1 MRKIAVITGTRAEY
15 GLSRTIFEAIQ
26 EHPGLSLDIIVTGMH
41 LMDEF
46 GHSVDLIEK
55 DGFGIT
61 YRTDVVQKGDT
72 GYDMAV
78 ALGGNI
84 IKIASILK
92 KQKPDIFLTLTD
104 LGHTLA
110 GAIAA
115 AHLNIPVAH
124 VHGGDISGSIDET
137 IRHATTKLSHIH
149 FPASRLSAE
158 RIKNMGEESWRI
170 FMVGAPGVDEIR
182 KSKLT
187 AKETLFRRYGI
198 GPNED
203 YLLIVQ
209 HPVTTEEEVRD
220 QIRETIS
227 AIKTLGKRSVI
238 IYPNADA
245 GGRAI
250 IEEYETLKSNDLC
263 SIYKTV
269 PRADYLSLLNHA
281 DCLIGNSSSGIIEAP
296 YFRTPVVNIGSR
308 QKNRERAGNI
318 IDVAYN
324 REDIIAAVKKSLSRQ
339 FVASLKDI
347 QCPYGE
353 GYAGEKIASVLA
365 QIEINSKLLNK
376 ILEYL
381 S

>member
-26 EHPGLSLDIIVTGMH
+26 DHPGLSLDVIVTGMH
-41 LMDEF
+41 LMEEF

-55 DGFGIT
+55 DGFGIS
-61 YRTDVVQKGDT
+61 YRTDVVQKSDT

-78 ALGGNI
+78 ALGENI
-84 IKIASILK
+84 INIVAILK
-92 KQKPDIFLTLTD
+92 KLKPNIFLTLTD

-137 IRHATTKLSHIH
+137 LRHATTKLSHIH

-158 RIKNMGEESWRI
+158 RIRNMGEESWRI

-187 AKETLFRRYGI
+187 EKEILFSRYEI
-198 GPNED
+198 GSDED

-209 HPVTTEEEVRD
+209 HPVTTEEDVRE

-227 AIKTLGKRSVI
+227 AIKTLGKRSII
-238 IYPNADA
+238 IYPNTDA

-250 IEEYETLKSNDLC
+250 IEEYETLQSNDAF
-263 SIYKTV
+263 SIHKT
-269 PRADYLSLLNHA
+269 
-281 DCLIGNSSSGIIEAP
+281 G
-296 YFRTPVVNIGSR
+296 
-308 QKNRERAGNI
+308 ERAGNT
-318 IDVAYN
+318 IDVPHT
-324 REDIIAAVKKSLSRQ
+324 REAIVTAVEKSLSVQ

-347 QCPYGE
+347 QSPYGE

-365 QIEINSKLLNK
+365 EIDINQKLLNK
-376 ILEYL
+376 TLDFP

>member
-26 EHPGLSLDIIVTGMH
+26 AHPDLALDIIVTGMH
-41 LMDEF
+41 LMEEF
-46 GHSVDLIEK
+46 GHSVDIIQQ

-61 YRTDVVQKGDT
+61 YRTDVVQKGDS
-72 GYDMAV
+72 GYDMAI
-78 ALGGNI
+78 ALGENI

-92 KQKPDIFLTLTD
+92 KTPPDIFLTLTD

-187 AKETLFRRYGI
+187 AKEALFRHYGI
-198 GPNED
+198 GPDED

-209 HPVTTEEEVRD
+209 HPVTTEEAVRD

-227 AIKTLGKRSVI
+227 AIQTLGKRSII

-250 IEEYETLKSNDLC
+250 IEEYEALKSNDLC

-281 DCLIGNSSSGIIEAP
+281 GCLIGNSSSGIIEAP
-296 YFRTPVVNIGSR
+296 YFRTPVVNIGRR

-318 IDVAYN
+318 IDVAYSSK
-324 REDIIAAVKKSLSRQ
+324 DIIAAVKKSLSRQ

-353 GYAGEKIASVLA
+353 GYAGVKTASVLA
-365 QIEINSKLLNK
+365 EIEINSKLLNK
-376 ILEYL
+376 ILAYP

>member
-26 EHPGLSLDIIVTGMH
+26 AHPDLALDVIATGMH
-41 LMDEF
+41 LMEEF
-46 GHSVDLIEK
+46 GHSVDIIQK

-61 YRTDVVQKGDT
+61 HRTDVVQKGDS
-72 GYDMAV
+72 GYDMAI
-78 ALGGNI
+78 ALGENI

-92 KQKPDIFLTLTD
+92 RQKPDLFLTLTD

-115 AHLNIPVAH
+115 VHLNIPVAH

-198 GPNED
+198 GPKED

-209 HPVTTEEEVRD
+209 HPVTTEEEVRG

-227 AIKTLGKRSVI
+227 AIKTLGRRSVI

-263 SIYKTV
+263 SLYKTV

-281 DCLIGNSSSGIIEAP
+281 NCLIGNSSSGIIEAP

-339 FVASLKDI
+339 FVVSLKDI

-353 GYAGEKIASVLA
+353 GYAGGKIASVLA
-365 QIEINSKLLNK
+365 EIEINSKLLNK
-376 ILEYL
+376 ILEYP